1 MKRLSSTKTKPKNT
15 VQAAK
20 ACGQKCFIG
29 NPSPVIS
36 RCAILECRGLQFD
49 QNKTENML
57 RKISTSDSVKVKLV
71 FYEFKSPESYS
82 SLVDISLV
90 LK

>member
-1 MKRLSSTKTKPKNT
+1 M
-15 VQAAK
+15 
-20 ACGQKCFIG
+20 G

-36 RCAILECRGLQFD
+36 RCTISECRGLQFI

-57 RKISTSDSVKVKLV
+57 RKNSTSDSVKVKLF
-71 FYEFKSPESYS
+71 FYEFTSLESYN